1 MCETWGRIRMRI
13 GIMLM
18 PIRIRIGTTLDVR
31 KFFSLSDTK
40 YIFLKGPPS
49 KKAFVGT
56 APARSAPQR
65 ESCRCG

>member
-1 MCETWGRIRMRI
+1 MKI
-13 GIMLM
+13 GIMLI
-18 PIRIRIGTTLDVR
+18 PIRIWTWIGTTLDVIN
-31 KFFSLSDTK
+31 FFSLSDTK